1 MYSNNSAMEN
11 IPEHIAIIID
21 GNGRWSQ
28 KYGNEHRIGAKNLH
42 SIVEL
47 SVRLGVNNLTV
58 YVFSKENWQ
67 RPKEEIAS
75 LMDLFVKGLDKVN
88 LLVKNNIRFN
98 IMGEL
103 IELPAKVQTHISQ
116 CIEETQ
122 NNAGMTLCL
131 ALNYSSRL
139 EIVRTSKQLAEM
151 TDNKIINSNDI
162 TELLF
167 SKHLYANSMPDV
179 DLLIRTGEEYRLSNF
194 MLWQCSYAEL
204 YFCKTLWPDFK
215 EEDYLKAIYDY
226 QTRDRR
232 FGTVNS

>member
-1 MYSNNSAMEN
+1 MYSNNSAIEN

-21 GNGRWSQ
+21 GNGRWAQ
-28 KYGNEHRIGAKNLH
+28 KYGKERSYGHRIGAKNLH

-47 SVRLGVNNLTV
+47 SVRLGINNLTV

-67 RPKEEIAS
+67 RSKKEVTS

-103 IELPAKVQTHISQ
+103 IELPIKVQTHISQ

-139 EIVRTSKQLAEM
+139 EIVRASKQLAEM

-204 YFCKTLWPDFK
+204 YFCKTL
-215 EEDYLKAIYDY
+215 
-226 QTRDRR
+226 
-232 FGTVNS
+232 